1 MKPMAYQGP
10 LSDRAERDGRRT
22 RFRIACPRPHV
33 LVLAV
38 EGTLDRLAALRLL
51 RLLDARLRLIAEQQ
65 VPTRRLLIDLT
76 AADQIDLAAVDIL
89 MRARDDCRTRR
100 TGLRLIGPAAPNAQL
115 SARAKLGQLPSF
127 PSVDSALTNPD

>member
-1 MKPMAYQGP
+1 M
-10 LSDRAERDGRRT
+10 
-22 RFRIACPRPHV
+22 

-115 SARAKLGQLPSF
+115 RGSAKLGRTAQF
-127 PSVDSALTNPD
+127 PERGQCVTNPD